1 MARLLTGLALHALL
15 REVQRDPEGLVL
27 RSLPPPIRRLLRR
40 HLKWP
45 ANALVDLIASTLLPI
60 GQRRSL
66 RAIRGEEHSV
76 GEGLVVEVFR
86 THAPAG
92 APLLLFVHGGIWTLG
107 NRYQYRGIGQRAA
120 VEGMVGVVL
129 GYRTWPEANAS
140 EQASSVRAALAFVRE
155 HAARWGADEK
165 RVYLSGQSSGA
176 NVSALALMEGGGVSC
191 AGLIGMG
198 GCYDVSEHFEYESR
212 RGVEQV
218 SMLEVAC
225 APFHAHSPTLL
236 LRQRPA
242 RLACDRVLLMHGE
255 RDVVVPPS
263 SSALFAVE
271 LAKVGQQVTYHD
283 EE

>member
-191 AGLIGMG
+191 AGLIG
-198 GCYDVSEHFEYESR
+198 SA
-212 RGVEQV
+212 RGPPP
-218 SMLEVAC
+218 SA
-225 APFHAHSPTLL
+225 APPPHLPLFQLCDTRALCTCSGWL
-236 LRQRPA
+236 LRRQRALRIRIEAWGRASLDVGGGVRTVPRPLAHTAASPA
-242 RLACDRVLLMHGE
+242 
-255 RDVVVPPS
+255 PS
-263 SSALFAVE
+263 SAGV
-271 LAKVGQQVTYHD
+271 
-283 EE
+283 